1 MIILE
6 TKELAKSFRVRGRL
20 VEAVK
25 GVTMSVQAGEIF
37 GFLGPNGAG
46 KTTTMRMLTT
56 LLKPSSGQATIAGI
70 DLFTN
75 SRQVRE
81 KIGYVS
87 QAGGA
92 EGASTARENLILQ
105 GRFYGLSLPDA
116 VARAKELLAAL
127 DLEQIADRPSSSYS
141 GGQRRR
147 LDLALGMVHKPKLLL
162 LDEPTA
168 ALDPQ
173 SRAWLW
179 TEVRRLNAEG
189 TTVFM
194 TTHYLDEADALCQ
207 RLAIIDDGRIVVEGT
222 PDALKRQIVG
232 DTITLG
238 LQFQPETGQQV
249 QALLQEQSYIH
260 SLEYDE
266 QAIRLVVDRGAEAL
280 PKILRLIDDA
290 NVHVQTVELSRP
302 SLDDVFLKQTGRSLR
317 ESAN

>member
-6 TKELAKSFRVRGRL
+6 TRELAKSFRVRGRL

-25 GVTMSVQAGEIF
+25 GVTMNVQAGEIF

-70 DLFTN
+70 DLLQH

-92 EGASTARENLILQ
+92 EGACTARENLILQ
-105 GRFYGLSLPDA
+105 ARFYGITPHDA
-116 VARAKELLAAL
+116 DVRANELVAAL

-179 TEVRRLNAEG
+179 AEVRRLNAEG
-189 TTVFM
+189 TTIFM

-238 LQFQPETGQQV
+238 LQFQPEIDHTV
-249 QALLQEQSYIH
+249 QDLLQQQSYIH
-260 SLEYDE
+260 SLEYAE
-266 QAIRLVVDRGAEAL
+266 QTIRLVVDRGSEAL
-280 PKILRLIDDA
+280 PLILRLIDEA
-290 NVHVQTVELSRP
+290 NVQVQTVELSRP

>member
-222 PDALKRQIVG
+222 PDDLKRQIVG

-266 QAIRLVVDRGAEAL
+266 QAVRLVVDRGAEAL

>member
-116 VARAKELLAAL
+116 VVRAKELLAAL

-290 NVHVQTVELSRP
+290 NVQVQTVELSRP

>member
-1 MIILE
+1 MLE

-222 PDALKRQIVG
+222 PDDLKRQIVG

-266 QAIRLVVDRGAEAL
+266 QAVRLVVDRGAEAL

>member
-87 QAGGA
+87 QDGGA

-116 VARAKELLAAL
+116 VVRAKELLAAL

-290 NVHVQTVELSRP
+290 NVQVQTVELSRP

>member
-25 GVTMSVQAGEIF
+25 GVTMNVQAGEIF

-46 KTTTMRMLTT
+46 KTTTMRMSTT
-56 LLKPSSGQATIAGI
+56 LLKPSSGQALIAGI
-70 DLFTN
+70 DLLQH

-92 EGASTARENLILQ
+92 EGACTARENLILQ
-105 GRFYGLSLPDA
+105 ARFYGMSLHDA
-116 VARAKELLAAL
+116 GVRAKELLAAL

-179 TEVRRLNAEG
+179 AEVRRLNAEG
-189 TTVFM
+189 TTIFM

-238 LQFQPETGQQV
+238 LQFQPATGQQV

-280 PKILRLIDDA
+280 PMILRLIDDA

>member
-6 TKELAKSFRVRGRL
+6 TKELVKSFRVRGRL

-25 GVTMSVQAGEIF
+25 GVTMNVQAGEIF

-70 DLFTN
+70 DLLQH

-92 EGASTARENLILQ
+92 ESACTARENLILQ
-105 GRFYGLSLPDA
+105 ARFYGITPHDA
-116 VARAKELLAAL
+116 AVRAKELLAAL

-179 TEVRRLNAEG
+179 AEVRRLNAEG
-189 TTVFM
+189 TTIFM

-238 LQFQPETGQQV
+238 LQFQPESDHNV
-249 QALLQEQSYIH
+249 KDLLQQQSYIH
-260 SLEYDE
+260 SLEYAE
-266 QAIRLVVDRGAEAL
+266 QTIRLVVDRGSEAL
-280 PKILRLIDDA
+280 PLILRLIDEA
-290 NVHVQTVELSRP
+290 NLHVQTVELSRP

>member
-25 GVTMSVQAGEIF
+25 GVTMNVQAGEIF

-222 PDALKRQIVG
+222 PDSLKRQIVG

>member
-25 GVTMSVQAGEIF
+25 GVTMNVQAGEIF

-238 LQFQPETGQQV
+238 LQFQPETGQHV